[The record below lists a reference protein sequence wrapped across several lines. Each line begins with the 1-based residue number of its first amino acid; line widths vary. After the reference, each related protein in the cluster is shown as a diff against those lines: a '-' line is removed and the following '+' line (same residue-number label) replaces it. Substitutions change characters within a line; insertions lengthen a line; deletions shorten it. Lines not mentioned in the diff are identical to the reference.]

1 MLEAAIL
8 VIFPFCMVFAA
19 ISDLLFMTIANR
31 VSIILVAAFAAVAPM
46 TGMDWTTYA
55 MHFAAGGLVLVVT
68 FAMFA
73 IGAMGGGDAKLLPA
87 TAVWMGL
94 GVPLVQYLVFASVL
108 GGVLTLG
115 LILYRR
121 SAMAV
126 FTGNNLFLRNLAD
139 ERAGIPYGIALGIS
153 GLLVYPDTVVM
164 QWALDRLA

>member
-1 MLEAAIL
+1 MLKSSIL
-8 VIFPFCMVFAA
+8 VIFPFCMAFAA
-19 ISDLLFMTIANR
+19 VSDLLSMTIANR
-31 VSIILVAAFAAVAPM
+31 VSILLVAAFAIIAPF
-46 TGMDWTTYA
+46 TGMNWVEYA
-55 MHFAAGGLVLVVT
+55 MHFAAGGLVLIAT
-68 FAMFA
+68 FALFA

-94 GVPLVQYLVFASVL
+94 GIPLVQYLVFASVL

-153 GLLVYPDTVVM
+153 GLLVYPDTVLM